1 MPSNSGYSY
10 NYKSD
15 SEQFMEIQGQ
25 SIAMSTKS
33 LFGFRTVNKK
43 MEGGLIKF
51 DVVIDTAGMNAN
63 SMMESFNTDLNLKGK
78 QFTMSIKP
86 GGKVVSY
93 GQASEIT
100 FAAGSTGDSDLA
112 SAFGGVL
119 PSFSKK
125 EVSPGE
131 IWGISDTTETK
142 SRTLQTT
149 TITTGTSTFIGF
161 VALNNRR
168 CAQITNTIK
177 GTRSMKMNSQGM
189 DLVVNIPF
197 TGTETI
203 WFDSSEGVLV
213 KYESN
218 TKGDGQ
224 VEISSMG
231 MTIPVSM
238 IATSSLDLK
247 K

>member
-1 MPSNSGYSY
+1 
-10 NYKSD
+10 
-15 SEQFMEIQGQ
+15 
-25 SIAMSTKS
+25 
-33 LFGFRTVNKK
+33 
-43 MEGGLIKF
+43 
-51 DVVIDTAGMNAN
+51 MNAT

-86 GGKVVSY
+86 DGKVVSY
-93 GQASEIT
+93 GQASDIT
-100 FAAGSTGDSDLA
+100 YTAGSSGDSDLT
-112 SAFGGVL
+112 SAFGGLL

-125 EVSPGE
+125 EANPGD
-131 IWGISDTTETK
+131 IWAISDTTETK

-161 VALNNRR
+161 VTLSNRR

-197 TGTETI
+197 TGTETV
-203 WFDSSEGVLV
+203 WFDSADGVLV

-238 IATSSLDLK
+238 IATSVLDLK